1 MSIKSW
7 LAFLVFGSTL
17 GLLLFLGFWQL
28 NRAEEKQAL
37 IKIRLEREQGPVLRL
52 DKNFLDGDNLRD
64 HKVVVSGVYDAQHQF
79 LLDNQ
84 IIAGRIGV
92 YVMTPLRI
100 TGSSRA
106 VLVNRGWVPISGR
119 RRVES
124 NIGID
129 ELHVKLVGSVK
140 NFPAVGYKLD
150 GAEIPTPGWPSM
162 IQVVDEVRLSKIL
175 GYELLPYQLLL
186 SADAEQGFDRRWP
199 ESYPMSPEK
208 HIGYAVQ
215 WFLLAFTLVVL
226 VIWRSKK
233 SDRKAGE

>member
-7 LAFLVFGSTL
+7 VAFLAFASILS
-17 GLLLFLGFWQL
+17 LLLYLGFWQL
-28 NRAEEKQAL
+28 NRADEKQEL
-37 IKIRLEREQGPVLRL
+37 IKMRLDREQGPVLRL
-52 DKNFLDGDNLRD
+52 DKNFLDSDGLRYR
-64 HKVVVSGVYDAQHQF
+64 KVEVSGVYDSQHQF

-84 IIAGRIGV
+84 IVAGRVGV

-100 TGSSRA
+100 AGSSSA

-119 RRVES
+119 RRVETD
-124 NIGID
+124 IGID
-129 ELHVKLVGSVK
+129 ELHVKLVGRVK
-140 NFPAVGYKLD
+140 NFPSVGYQLD
-150 GAEIPTPGWPSM
+150 GAEIPSPGWPSM
-162 IQVVDEVRLSKIL
+162 VQVVGAEQLSKTL

-215 WFLLAFTLVVL
+215 WFALAFTLVVL
-226 VIWRSKK
+226 FMWRSKK
-233 SDRKAGE
+233 IDQKTGE